1 MKTFMVIAKFKVGV
15 TPEQIRELIPAEQVQ
30 AEILKRRGLIGE
42 IKVAMPKR
50 TVFIEANGE
59 SEEEAEA
66 SIRSLPLAKIWDIE
80 LFETT
85 PPAGAA
91 PVIQ

>member
-1 MKTFMVIAKFKVGV
+1 MKTFMVISKFKVGV

-50 TVFIEANGE
+50 TVFLEANGE

-66 SIRSLPLAKIWDIE
+66 SIRSLPLAQLWDFE

-85 PPAGAA
+85 PPAGATS
-91 PVIQ
+91 VIQ